1 MRSIRLDSCLNKKM
15 PEEIALVANR
25 VPNQENGNRKQ
36 LKFYL
41 EIALLSLMVLL
52 IVFSFIRSLSSGQP
66 DDAGQHIKSLL
77 QLAGQ
82 LNHGIAYALPVQE
95 WSDANNSSSS

>member
-1 MRSIRLDSCLNKKM
+1 M